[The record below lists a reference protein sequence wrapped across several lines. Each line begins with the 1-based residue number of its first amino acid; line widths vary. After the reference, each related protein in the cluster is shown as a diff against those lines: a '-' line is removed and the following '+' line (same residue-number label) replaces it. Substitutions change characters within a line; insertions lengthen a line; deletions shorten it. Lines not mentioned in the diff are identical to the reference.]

1 MKRTRTKAIQAA
13 CLLTLLCVLL
23 AGCGASGAFDGS
35 KATDESGFRME
46 YKALNRE
53 ETAALQLAAGEE
65 IQVVFSHT
73 AGSVDVTVGQEGKE
87 PIYKGTAQENAEF
100 LLTVSEE
107 GIYKISVT
115 GHQAKGKVSFTRL
128 AANPQ

>member
-1 MKRTRTKAIQAA
+1 MKHTRANAILAA

-35 KATDESGFRME
+35 RVSDESGFRME
-46 YKALNRE
+46 YAALNRE

-65 IQVVFSHT
+65 IQVILSHS
-73 AGSVDVTVGQEGKE
+73 AGSVDVTVGQEGKA

-100 LLTVSEE
+100 LLTIPEE
-107 GIYKISVT
+107 GIYQISVT
-115 GHQAKGKVSFTRL
+115 GHQAKGKVSFTHL

>member
-1 MKRTRTKAIQAA
+1 MKHIRAKAIPAA
-13 CLLTLLCVLL
+13 CLLALLCVLL

-35 KATDESGFRME
+35 RVSDESGFRME
-46 YKALNRE
+46 YAALNRE

-65 IQVVFSHT
+65 IQVVLSHS
-73 AGSVDVTVGQEGKE
+73 AGSVDVTVGQEGKA

-100 LLTVSEE
+100 LLTIPET
-107 GIYKISVT
+107 GLYQISVT
-115 GHQAKGKVSFTRL
+115 GHQAKGKVSFARI